1 MIHQHRCRNIRML
14 ARNKVAE
21 RSEGPLPGLEG
32 SFIIGVEIAH
42 LTGYGA
48 DELRGVGWQGWEGQS
63 AFCVLNLCALY

>member
-14 ARNKVAE
+14 TRNKVAE
-21 RSEGPLPGLEG
+21 RSERPLPGLEV

-48 DELRGVGWQGWEGQS
+48 DELRGVGRQGWEGEG
-63 AFCVLNLCALY
+63 AFRVLNLCALC